1 MLFFIL
7 LQILRRVIDINF
19 INAQNTAIIIFFI
32 GVYGLCA
39 RRNIIKA
46 IISLGIMGGGAI
58 LFFLSINRTPESMPP
73 IFGGDPTVM
82 ADPLP
87 QALVIT
93 AIVIGVSVTA
103 VALIMFIAMYHK
115 YGTTNW
121 LKAMKHRKEGEDE

>member
-1 MLFFIL
+1 M
-7 LQILRRVIDINF
+7 RINF
-19 INAQNTAIIIFFI
+19 LNAENTAIVLFFI

-39 RRNIIKA
+39 RRNIIKT
-46 IISLGIMGGGAI
+46 IISLGIMSGGVI
-58 LFFLSINRTPESMPP
+58 LYFLSINRTPESMPP
-73 IFGGDPTVM
+73 IFTGGNSAFVP

-93 AIVIGVSVTA
+93 AIVVGISVTA

-121 LKAMKHRKEGEDE
+121 QKALRHRMENRDE

>member
-1 MLFFIL
+1 MTE
-7 LQILRRVIDINF
+7 INF
-19 INAQNTAIIIFFI
+19 INAQNTAIVIFFI

-58 LFFLSINRTPESMPP
+58 LFFLSVNRGPDSMPP
-73 IFGGDPTVM
+73 IFNGDSSVM

-121 LKAMKHRKEGEDE
+121 LKAMRHRIEREDE

>member
-1 MLFFIL
+1 MLYSIH
-7 LQILRRVIDINF
+7 LQKLKEVKRINF
-19 INAQNTAIIIFFI
+19 LNAQNTAIIIFFI
-32 GVYGLCA
+32 GVYGLCS

-58 LFFLSINRTPESMPP
+58 LYFLSVNRIPDSMPP
-73 IFGGDPTVM
+73 IFNGDSSVM

-93 AIVIGVSVTA
+93 AIVIGISITA

-121 LKAMKHRKEGEDE
+121 LKVMKHRVEREDE

>member
-1 MLFFIL
+1 MKE
-7 LQILRRVIDINF
+7 INF
-19 INAQNTAIIIFFI
+19 INAQNTAIMLFFI

-39 RRNIIKA
+39 RRNIIKT
-46 IISLGIMGGGAI
+46 IISLGIMGGGVI
-58 LFFLSINRTPESMPP
+58 LFFLSINRTSKSMPP
-73 IFGGDPTVM
+73 IFSGEVAVP

-93 AIVIGVSVTA
+93 AIVVGIAVTA

-121 LKAMKHRKEGEDE
+121 IKAMKHRLEREDE